1 MDDVTCQCAGCH
13 QIVVEFVMSELK
25 RDIHETS
32 KLKLVRK
39 MTIHE
44 AAKIGR
50 ERVTMAEKEIA
61 FQASVRQIVEE
72 TRKIREQWRIVG
84 IQAAFSA
91 GLREVRRSLDKSV
104 FREAASKAMERTAVH
119 QVDVQLVSVGQKR
132 SVGLVFA
139 VIVALLALVVAII
152 QA

>member
-1 MDDVTCQCAGCH
+1 MG
-13 QIVVEFVMSELK
+13 ELK
-25 RDIHETS
+25 HDIHESS
-32 KLKLVRK
+32 KLRLVRK
-39 MTIHE
+39 VTIHE

-50 ERVTMAEKEIA
+50 ERVTVAEKENA
-61 FQASVRQIVEE
+61 YHASVRQMAEE
-72 TRKIREQWRIVG
+72 NRKIREQWRIVG

-104 FREAASKAMERTAVH
+104 FREAASKTMERTSVH

-139 VIVALLALVVAII
+139 VVVALLALVVAII